1 MIEPLTA
8 TEPSMIGRYRLLGVL
23 GRGGM
28 GRVLLGTAPDGRFVA
43 IKQIHPDLLDDQE
56 YRDRFANEVGISA
69 RVSGAFTAAVID
81 YSVSGHRPWL
91 ASVFIAGVP
100 LDRAV
105 STFGP
110 LPVWALRTLAS
121 GLASALHSIHGAGL
135 VHRDLK
141 PANVILA
148 ADGPRVID
156 FGIAQRVGATGELT
170 GAGVVGSVSYM
181 SPEQATEQQLTA
193 ASDVFSL
200 GTLLYWAA
208 TGTNPF
214 SAAHPTLVLANV
226 VNRTPRFD
234 RVPAELRAL
243 LGACLHKNPANRPT
257 PAQILDHLGPQ
268 SIRTQPW
275 PAPVHGAIEEQGRR
289 LRAFTVDPEATQ
301 VIVPPRATA
310 PEPERARKRPSRPLI
325 RTAVLALVLILAA
338 ITVVLARRGVD
349 TGATTATLPP
359 LADLRGTD
367 ACAWVRRA
375 LGPTLPA
382 DAVREAGTIREIAA
396 WRWSRTEAWG
406 CLGTSGSEQLGV
418 EIGTGLDRFGPAERT
433 VNGFA
438 LSRRGAECAYAV
450 GDRDPAPRWGITVVT
465 RDGASCPLAEHT
477 IERLTAELT
486 DRPREP
492 DAERSLAAVDP
503 CALLRDSEV
512 EAAAARGPGIATA
525 HTCEWRGDVSVEL
538 LLELPRQVDVV
549 TETFDAGGG
558 LVLERPSTFDS
569 TMHCKRLYRYRAI
582 DETYVETV
590 TALVISDRQD
600 GSQCRAAAALLTS
613 VIARLPGR

>member
-1 MIEPLTA
+1 MIEPLA
-8 TEPSMIGRYRLLGVL
+8 ASEPSVIGRYRILGLL

-28 GRVLLGTAPDGRFVA
+28 GRVLLGIAPDGRFVA

-56 YRDRFANEVGISA
+56 YRDRFANEVAISA

-81 YSVSGHRPWL
+81 FSIAEPRPWL
-91 ASVFIAGVP
+91 ASVFIPGLP

-105 STFGP
+105 TAFGP
-110 LPVWALRTLAS
+110 LPVPALRTLAA

-135 VHRDLK
+135 VHRDLE

-156 FGIAQRVGATGELT
+156 FGIAQRVGASGELT

-181 SPEQATEQQLTA
+181 SPEQATEQQLTS

-208 TGTNPF
+208 TGITPF
-214 SAAHPTLVLANV
+214 GAAHPTLVLAKV
-226 VNRTPRFD
+226 VNETPRFD

-243 LGACLHKNPANRPT
+243 VAACLHKSPAARPT
-257 PAQILDHLGPQ
+257 PSQILDRLGPQ
-268 SIRTQPW
+268 SIGTQPW
-275 PAPVHGAIEEQGRR
+275 PDPIHRAIREQGRR
-289 LRAFTVDPEATQ
+289 LRAFTMDPEATQ
-301 VIVPPRATA
+301 VIVRPRPAAPVPERKRRPRRAIYATA
-310 PEPERARKRPSRPLI
+310 LVIVLI
-325 RTAVLALVLILAA
+325 AAGLTVALV
-338 ITVVLARRGVD
+338 RRGTD
-349 TGATTATLPP
+349 TGTPAAALPTL
-359 LADLRGTD
+359 AELRGTD

-382 DAVREAGTIREIAA
+382 SAVRTAGTAREIAA
-396 WRWSRTEAWG
+396 WRWTRTEAWG
-406 CLGTSGSEQLGV
+406 CLGTSGAEQIGV
-418 EIGTGLDRFGPAERT
+418 EIGTGLDRFGPADRV
-433 VNGFA
+433 VNGFE
-438 LSRRGAECAYAV
+438 LSRRGTDCAFAV
-450 GDRDPAPRWGITVVT
+450 GNDDPAPRWGITVIT
-465 RDGASCPLAEHT
+465 RDGGACPLAEHAV
-477 IERLTAELT
+477 ERLTADLVGL
-486 DRPREP
+486 PREP
-492 DAERSLAAVDP
+492 DAGRSLAAVDP
-503 CALLRDSEV
+503 CALLSDSEV
-512 EAAAARGPGIATA
+512 SGVSARGPGIATA
-525 HTCEWRGDVSVEL
+525 HTCEWRGDTSVEL

-590 TALVISDRQD
+590 TALVISDRRD
-600 GSQCRAAAALLTS
+600 GSQCSAATALLTS
-613 VIARLPGR
+613 VIARLPGN